1 MLYTELKDKKKGDAA
16 LKKLV
21 HQTTQQL
28 EKFPRKNRHSQEW
41 FEKYHQK
48 YLELKSKSE
57 YCDQT
62 VDSISS
68 LFQEVEQQKQKALE
82 RDIQESQ
89 LGLRGDIQ
97 ANCVSELRF
106 SEAGKGK

>member
-1 MLYTELKDKKKGDAA
+1 M
-16 LKKLV
+16 KKLV
-21 HQTTQQL
+21 HQTTLKL

-62 VDSISS
+62 VDSISN
-68 LFQEVEQQKQKALE
+68 LL
-82 RDIQESQ
+82 
-89 LGLRGDIQ
+89 
-97 ANCVSELRF
+97 
-106 SEAGKGK
+106 